1 MSKNARTCFVE
12 STMKAWPSSP
22 GVGVAAES
30 VESVGWR
37 CADGRTGGWAAAM
50 LQKGHA
56 GDILCN

>member
-1 MSKNARTCFVE
+1 MAARDNENVT
-12 STMKAWPSSP
+12 AR
-22 GVGVAAES
+22 VAAES